1 MKIFKNA
8 WFTKYAKREKLSDK
22 SLVQAVKDA
31 SNGIVSA
38 DLGGNLLKQRIAKQG
53 KGKSGGYRTIIAFK
67 REDKAFFLY
76 GFAKNQQDNLE
87 QDALKSF
94 KNLAKQLLVLDDN
107 QIKRLLENGVLTEID
122 DDQTD

>member
-22 SLVQAVKDA
+22 SLVQAINDIR
-31 SNGIVSA
+31 NGIVSA

-87 QDALKSF
+87 QDALKSL
-94 KNLAKQLLVLDDN
+94 KDLAKQLLVLDDN
-107 QIKRLLENGVLTEID
+107 QIERLLENGILTEID
-122 DDQTD
+122 YD

>member
-8 WFTKYAKREKLSDK
+8 WFSKYAKREKLSDK
-22 SLVQAVKDA
+22 SLVQAVNDI
-31 SNGIVSA
+31 SNGIISA

-76 GFAKNQQDNLE
+76 GFAKNQQDNIE
-87 QDALKSF
+87 QDALKSL
-94 KNLAKQLLVLDDN
+94 KNLAKELLVLDDN
-107 QIKRLLENGVLTEID
+107 QIERLLENGILTEVD
-122 DDQTD
+122 YD

>member
-22 SLVQAVKDA
+22 SLVQAINDIR
-31 SNGIVSA
+31 NGIVSA

-87 QDALKSF
+87 QDALKSL

-107 QIKRLLENGVLTEID
+107 QINRLLENGILTEVD
-122 DDQTD
+122 YD

>member
-22 SLVQAVKDA
+22 SLVQAINDIR
-31 SNGIVSA
+31 NGIVSA

-76 GFAKNQQDNLE
+76 GFAKNQQDNIE
-87 QDALKSF
+87 QDALKSL
-94 KNLAKQLLVLDDN
+94 KNLAKELLVLDDN
-107 QIKRLLENGVLTEID
+107 QINRLLENGILTEID
-122 DDQTD
+122 YD

>member
-8 WFTKYAKREKLSDK
+8 WFSKYAKREKLSDK
-22 SLVQAVKDA
+22 SLVQAVNDI
-31 SNGIVSA
+31 SNGIISA

-67 REDKAFFLY
+67 KEDKAFFLY
-76 GFAKNQQDNLE
+76 GFAKNQQDNIE
-87 QDALKSF
+87 QDALRSL

-107 QIKRLLENGVLTEID
+107 QINRLLENGILTEVD
-122 DDQTD
+122 YD

>member
-22 SLVQAVKDA
+22 SLVQAINDIR
-31 SNGIVSA
+31 NGIVSA

-87 QDALKSF
+87 QDALKSL
-94 KNLAKQLLVLDDN
+94 KDLAKQLLVLDDN
-107 QIKRLLENGVLTEID
+107 QINRLLENGILTEVD
-122 DDQTD
+122 YD

>member
-31 SNGIVSA
+31 SNGIISA

-87 QDALKSF
+87 QDALKSL
-94 KNLAKQLLVLDDN
+94 KDLAKQLLVLDDN
-107 QIKRLLENGVLTEID
+107 QIERLLENGILTEID
-122 DDQTD
+122 YD